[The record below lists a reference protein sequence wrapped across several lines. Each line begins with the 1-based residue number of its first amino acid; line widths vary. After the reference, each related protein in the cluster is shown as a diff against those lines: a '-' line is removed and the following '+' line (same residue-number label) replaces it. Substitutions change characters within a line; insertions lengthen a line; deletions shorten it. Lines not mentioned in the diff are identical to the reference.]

1 MPFVMD
7 ASIIAAWAL
16 PDESD
21 AYADRIVGRVAAEE
35 VVAPLLW
42 RAELHNLLLISV
54 RRQRITREQA
64 VQLCRIALGLPIRFD
79 SAPDEPLALAL
90 AFAHQLSFYDALY
103 LELAKRQ
110 GLPLATL
117 DRQLA
122 AAAACEGVTVLEAI
136 AP

>member
-21 AYADRIVGRVAAEE
+21 AYADWTVDRLEIDVAT
-35 VVAPLLW
+35 APLLW
-42 RAELHNLLLISV
+42 RAELHNLLLIST
-54 RRQRITREQA
+54 RRQRITHQQA
-64 VQLCRIALGLPIRFD
+64 IQLRLNTLRLPIRFD
-79 SAPDEPLALAL
+79 DQADETRAFAL
-90 AFAHQLSFYDALY
+90 AFTHQLSFYDALY

-110 GLPLATL
+110 GVPLATL

-122 AAAACEGVTVLEAI
+122 IAAAAEQVEILSPG
-136 AP
+136 